1 MLAVVQTGG
10 KQYDVREGDK
20 IEIEKLDSQVNDKV
34 VFDEV
39 LLLDDGKEIQI
50 GKPFLEGVKVEGK
63 ILEQKRAPKIIIIK
77 QKPKKRYFKKQ
88 GHSQRLTV
96 VEIVSIKA

>member
-1 MLAVVQTGG
+1 MLAVIKTGG

-20 IEIEKLDSQVNDKV
+20 IEIEKLEGKAGDKL

-39 LLLDDGKEIQI
+39 LLVDDEKEIKI
-50 GKPFLEGVKVEGK
+50 GDTVVKGAKVEGK
-63 ILEQKRAPKIIIIK
+63 ILEQKRDDKVTVIK

-88 GHSQRLTV
+88 GHRQHLTV
-96 VEIVSIKA
+96 VEITKI

>member
-10 KQYDVREGDK
+10 KQYEVREGDQ
-20 IEIEKLDSQVNDKV
+20 IEIEKLENQVGDIV
-34 VFDEV
+34 SFDRI
-39 LLLDDGKEIQI
+39 LLLDDGKEIKV
-50 GKPFLEGVKVEGK
+50 GKPVLEGVTVEGK
-63 ILEQKRAPKIIIIK
+63 ILAQKRAPKIIIIK

-96 VEIVSIKA
+96 VEITKIA